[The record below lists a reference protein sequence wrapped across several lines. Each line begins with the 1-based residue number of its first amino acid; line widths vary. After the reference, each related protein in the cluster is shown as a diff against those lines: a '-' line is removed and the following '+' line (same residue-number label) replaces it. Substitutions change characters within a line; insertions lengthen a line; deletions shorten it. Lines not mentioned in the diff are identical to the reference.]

1 MSASPLPYWRL
12 SSFYFWYYAVI
23 GGFTPYIAQWLHGLG
38 QEAMAISALMAL
50 WYATRIIAPA
60 VWSAQTSTS
69 NHPIR
74 WLRAG
79 ALLSLLGFAGFL
91 IVEDFI
97 ALFAVMLVFSFFFNA
112 IMPQFEAITLDTLGE
127 RRGNYGWLRVWGS
140 VGFIL
145 VTLGYG
151 WLIER
156 YGSSVLPALM
166 LPLFAATAISAF
178 VNRMPAVT
186 HHDESPRISTWSAL
200 RRPGVAVFLC
210 VAMLMQ
216 IGFGPYYVFFT
227 LYLGQHGHGTDTI
240 GVLWALGV
248 LAEIGLFLLAPRLL
262 HRYGP
267 VWLLLL
273 CLGVTTLRWLMTAL
287 YPQSL
292 ALMLGMQLLHAL
304 SFGIFHACS
313 MQLVTHYFP
322 GRLSAQ
328 GQALLYAISSGIGGV
343 IGAGLAGLAW
353 ELGGGL
359 AAFAFAAIASAA
371 GFALALKLRL
381 PSTAAAGGLSDAA
394 AMAREG

>member
-1 MSASPLPYWRL
+1 M
-12 SSFYFWYYAVI
+12 
-23 GGFTPYIAQWLHGLG
+23 
-38 QEAMAISALMAL
+38 
-50 WYATRIIAPA
+50 
-60 VWSAQTSTS
+60 
-69 NHPIR
+69 
-74 WLRAG
+74 
-79 ALLSLLGFAGFL
+79 
-91 IVEDFI
+91 
-97 ALFAVMLVFSFFFNA
+97 LFFSFFCNA

-127 RRGNYGWLRVWGS
+127 RRADYGRLRVWGS

-166 LPLFAATAISAF
+166 LPLFLATAISAF
-178 VNRMPAVT
+178 ANRMPAIE
-186 HHDESPRISTWSAL
+186 HHDDSPHDGTLSVL
-200 RRPGVAVFLC
+200 RRPGVAAFLC

-227 LYLGQHGHGTDTI
+227 LYLGQNGHGTDTI

-262 HRYGP
+262 RRYGP
-267 VWLLLL
+267 LSLLLL
-273 CLGVTTLRWLMTAL
+273 CLGVTALRWLMTAL

-292 ALMLGMQLLHAL
+292 ALMLALQLLHAL
-304 SFGIFHACS
+304 SFGIFHACC
-313 MQLVTHYFP
+313 MQLMTYYFP
-322 GRLSAQ
+322 GRLTAQ

-343 IGAGLAGLAW
+343 LGAGLAGLAW

-359 AAFAFAAIASAA
+359 AAFSFAAVASAA

-381 PSTAAAGGLSDAA
+381 PATATPVSDAPR
-394 AMAREG
+394 MASES